1 MNPSLMLALLA
12 TVAAALVLPHH
23 LNVLVLLPS
32 WFLVRS
38 DLRTALLVS
47 LVIGLLVE
55 PFSPWRLGFITLQL
69 IGTVLL
75 INLLVERF
83 LSVSGLVR
91 IALIVLLAA
100 LVFALPS
107 LVVTGNLTAL
117 LFELALTTAVGLVLL
132 TIGNVRRRNL
142 HSRV

>member
-1 MNPSLMLALLA
+1 MNPLLMLALIA
-12 TVAAALVLPHH
+12 TVAAALVLPFH

-32 WFLVRS
+32 WFLVWS
-38 DLRTALLVS
+38 DLRAALLSS

-55 PFSPWRLGFITLQL
+55 PFSPWRLGLLTLQL
-69 IGTVLL
+69 IATVLL
-75 INLLVERF
+75 INLLIERF

-107 LVVTGNLTAL
+107 LFVTGNLSAFL
-117 LFELALTTAVGLVLL
+117 IELALTTAVGLVLL